1 MNNTRLW
8 AIFLEQL
15 GGFMRGIGK
24 LLIETG
30 QQLRRTADGEKVS
43 LETAMK
49 KLSGDGD
56 RKN

>member
-1 MNNTRLW
+1 M
-8 AIFLEQL
+8 EQL